1 MTCKVWI
8 LAIALLFIFEGLV
21 PFVTP
26 KTWIEAVRD
35 IGEKAKPEV
44 VRRIGLI
51 LLMIGVS
58 IIWAVSI

>member
-1 MTCKVWI
+1 MTLKVWI
-8 LAIALLFIFEGLV
+8 LAIALLFIFEGLF

-35 IGEKAKPEV
+35 IGQKAKPEI

-58 IIWAVSI
+58 IIWAISI

>member
-1 MTCKVWI
+1 MTWKVWI

-21 PFVTP
+21 SFVTP

-35 IGEKAKPEV
+35 IGQKAKSEV

>member
-1 MTCKVWI
+1 MTWKVWI

-35 IGEKAKPEV
+35 ISEKAKPEV

>member
-1 MTCKVWI
+1 MTWKVWI

-21 PFVTP
+21 AFVTP
-26 KTWIEAVRD
+26 KRWIEAVRD
-35 IGEKAKPEV
+35 IGQKAKSEV

>member
-1 MTCKVWI
+1 MTGKGWI
-8 LAIALLFIFEGLV
+8 LAIALLFIFEGLF

-35 IGEKAKPEV
+35 IGQKAKPEI

-51 LLMIGVS
+51 LLMIGVI
-58 IIWAVSI
+58 IIWVVSV

>member
-1 MTCKVWI
+1 
-8 LAIALLFIFEGLV
+8 
-21 PFVTP
+21 VTP